1 MENQSVYEG
10 AQERHVITQALPE
23 FSANLSYPENEFAC
37 LNDKYITSL
46 ASRYEHLVVQV
57 LNLHTLQIVYAS
69 PNVEKVTGFTPE
81 ECMNGGVFKWMSE
94 LPEKE
99 LLLHLQNNQFVRGRF
114 SERKEER
121 ALVHSFL
128 INGET
133 TKKNN
138 ERIRILAA
146 NFTLDWTKEGEQKH
160 HLFLW
165 VDATHIFRTKNPFWR
180 HLFGKERPDVWS
192 YDAEDKE
199 FKNADLFNSRER
211 EIIFLLSQG
220 KNHEQIREL
229 LHINAAEVNDN
240 IKKMVRRLQ
249 VKNAD
254 GLLEI
259 ARWIRLI

>member
-23 FSANLSYPENEFAC
+23 FAANLSYPENEFAC

-46 ASRYEHLVVQV
+46 ASRYEHLVVQI
-57 LNLHTLQIVYAS
+57 LNLKTLEIVYAS
-69 PNVEKVTGFTPE
+69 PNVEKVSGFTPQE
-81 ECMNGGVFKWMSE
+81 SMHGGVFKWMSE

-99 LLLHLQNNQFVRGRF
+99 LLFQLQNNQFVA
-114 SERKEER
+114 SKLAERKEDR
-121 ALVHSFL
+121 ALVQSFL
-128 INGET
+128 LNGEIT
-133 TKKNN
+133 HKNG
-138 ERIRILAA
+138 EKMKILSS
-146 NFTLDWTKEGEQKH
+146 NFTLDWTEEGEQQH

-165 VDATHIFRTKNPFWR
+165 IDATHIFKTKNTFWR
-180 HLFGKERPDVWS
+180 HLFGKEQPCIWS
-192 YDAEDKE
+192 YDPEQKE
-199 FKNADLFNSRER
+199 FQNNDLFCGRGR

-220 KNHEQIREL
+220 KSNEQIGEL

-240 IKKMVRRLQ
+240 IKKMARRLQ